1 LQSGGKVKTVRVS
14 GATVQRVL
22 AFKIRAIIFLGGEIM
37 PQWLI
42 ILLQSLIVFSGI
54 LLFMR
59 LMGKKNI
66 THVPPFF
73 VVVYIAIGVIAALLS
88 VNIINVVHGIIAL
101 SVWILIPIAVSFI
114 AMRNKWFHDLV
125 MGKETVFIKEGKIM
139 EENLQKERYTPE
151 ELLGQLR
158 AKQVFNLADVEFAV
172 LEPSGEINSM
182 LKADKSPVTP
192 HYLGEKVPLQSEP
205 QTVILDGK
213 IMDEPLAALGLNRQW
228 LETELDKLGI
238 SPENIFV
245 GQVNSFGEM
254 YVDLFDDAIQMP
266 KPKVRELIYAMLAK
280 VKADLYT
287 FALDAA
293 DEKVKTIYYRDAEKL
308 EELLIKLRPYLLH

>member
-1 LQSGGKVKTVRVS
+1 MS
-14 GATVQRVL
+14 
-22 AFKIRAIIFLGGEIM
+22 
-37 PQWLI
+37 QWLS
-42 ILLQSLIVFSGI
+42 ILLQSIAVFAGI

-59 LMGKKNI
+59 LMGKRNI
-66 THVPPFF
+66 ARVPPFF
-73 VVVYIAIGVIAALLS
+73 AVVYIAIGVIAALLS
-88 VNIINVVHGIIAL
+88 VNVINLVHGIIAL
-101 SVWILIPIAVSFI
+101 SVWILIPIASSFM
-114 AMRNKWFHDLV
+114 AMRNKWFNDLLL
-125 MGKETVFIKEGKIM
+125 GKETVLIKEGKIM

-158 AKQVFNLADVEFAV
+158 AKKVFSLADVEFAV

-192 HYLGEKVPLQSEP
+192 RYLGEKVPPQSEP

-213 IMDEPLAALGLNRQW
+213 IMDEPLCTLGLNRQW

-245 GQVNSFGEM
+245 GQVNSYGEM
-254 YVDLFDDAIQMP
+254 YVDLFDDAIQTP
-266 KPKVRELIYAMLAK
+266 KPKVRELLYATLEKA
-280 VKADLYT
+280 KADLYT
-287 FALDAA
+287 FALDTL
-293 DEKVKTIYYRDAEKL
+293 DEKVKATYYRDAEKL

>member
-1 LQSGGKVKTVRVS
+1 
-14 GATVQRVL
+14 
-22 AFKIRAIIFLGGEIM
+22 M

-42 ILLQSLIVFSGI
+42 VLIQSLIVFSGI

-59 LMGKKNI
+59 LMGKKSI
-66 THVPPFF
+66 IHVPPFF

-101 SVWILIPIAVSFI
+101 SVWILIPIAASFT
-114 AMRNKWFHDLV
+114 AMRNKWFHDLLI
-125 MGKETVFIKEGKIM
+125 GKETVFIKEGKIM
-139 EENLQKERYTPE
+139 EENLLKERYTPE

-158 AKQVFNLADVEFAV
+158 AKKVFDLANVEFAV
-172 LEPSGEINSM
+172 LEPNGEVNAM

-192 HYLGEKVPLQSEP
+192 HYLGEKVPPQSEAR
-205 QTVILDGK
+205 TVILDGK
-213 IMDEPLAALGLNRQW
+213 IMDEPLATLGLNRQW

-254 YVDLFDDAIQMP
+254 YVDLFDDAIQMT
-266 KPKVRELIYAMLAK
+266 KPKVRELLYATLEK

-287 FALDAA
+287 FALDTA
-293 DEKVKTIYYRDAEKL
+293 DEKVKAIYYRDAEKL
-308 EELLIKLRPYLLH
+308 EQLLIKLRPYLLH